1 MPTPDKNA
9 LIPIEAEDAA
19 QPPGDTGRIAR
30 IGLLIL
36 GLGFGGFLAWAA
48 YAPLDE
54 GVPTHAT
61 VSVDTKRKPVQHQ
74 QGGRVREVLVR
85 EGQQVQ
91 EGEVLLRLGDA
102 VARAN
107 HEASRQRYYSLRA
120 AEGRLLAEQA
130 GHDRITFHPDLG
142 PAGQADPQIQ
152 QHLLTQQ
159 QLFASRRIALAAAVA
174 AMEESIRGQE
184 EQIRNL
190 DLMAGSRRT
199 QMELLDRELDGVR
212 RLVAEGYAPANR
224 QMELERNRA
233 ELTVSSNELLAGQA
247 RARSAI
253 LEFRQRI
260 EAQRAEYRKEVQAQL
275 AEVQRE
281 VQAEVERFK
290 AVTEDLKFTDIKA
303 PASGQVVGLAVHSPG
318 AVVGPG
324 QKLMDI
330 VPGDEPL
337 VLEAQVAQ
345 HVIDRIA
352 PGNLVDVRFSA
363 FAHTPQLVV
372 EGRLDSLSRDI
383 LIDEAT
389 RLPYY
394 LARISLTEAGLKS
407 LGPHRLQ
414 PGMGAEVVIKT
425 GARSVLTYLLHPLTK
440 RLAASMKEE

>member
-1 MPTPDKNA
+1 MPHPDKTS
-9 LIPIEAEDAA
+9 LIPIEAEDAV

-61 VSVDTKRKPVQHQ
+61 ISVDTKRKPVQHQ

-85 EGQQVQ
+85 EGQQVR
-91 EGEVLLRLGDA
+91 EGEVLMRLGDA
-102 VARAN
+102 TARAN

-130 GHDRITFHPDLG
+130 GAAGIRFHPDLG
-142 PAGQADPQIQ
+142 PAAAADAQIQ

-159 QLFASRRIALAAAVA
+159 QLFASRRIALQAAVA
-174 AMEESIRGQE
+174 ALEESIRGQE

-190 DLMAGSRRT
+190 ELMAGSRKT
-199 QMELLDRELDGVR
+199 QMELLDRELQGVR
-212 RLVAEGYAPANR
+212 NLVAEGYAPANR

-233 ELTVSSNELLAGQA
+233 ELTVSSNELLASQA

-260 EAQRAEYRKEVQAQL
+260 EAQRAEYRKEVQSQL

-290 AVTEDLKFTDIKA
+290 AVAEDLKFTDIKA
-303 PASGQVVGLAVHSPG
+303 PASGQVVGLTVHSPG
-318 AVVGPG
+318 AVVGAG

-330 VPGDEPL
+330 VPGDEAL

-345 HVIDRIA
+345 HVIDRIR
-352 PGNLVDVRFSA
+352 PGLLVDVRFSA
-363 FAHTPQLVV
+363 FAHSPQLVV

-394 LARISLTEAGLKS
+394 LARISITETGRKT
-407 LGPHRLQ
+407 LGTRELQ

-425 GARSVLTYLLHPLTK
+425 GERSVLTYLLHPLTK